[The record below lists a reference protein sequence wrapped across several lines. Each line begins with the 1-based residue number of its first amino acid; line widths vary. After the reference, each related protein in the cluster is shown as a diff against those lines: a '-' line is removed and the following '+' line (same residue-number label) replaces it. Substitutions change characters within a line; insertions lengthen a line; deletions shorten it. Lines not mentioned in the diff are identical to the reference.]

1 MNKYL
6 DILNRLQEK
15 PPPKADDHILLVDSL
30 NTFIRSFVTLKS
42 MNPGGHHVGG
52 LLGFLRSLGYLT
64 RTLDPTRIIC
74 VFDGKGSSM
83 NRKNV
88 DPNYKAQRE
97 HVKITNWGMFDTQ
110 GEERESMAAQID
122 RLMDYLECLPVT
134 VVMYDKVEADDVI
147 SFIAQEKA
155 NQGSRV
161 TIVSSDKDFL
171 QIIRPNIAIYSPIK
185 KQLQDIYNIQE
196 ILEVHP
202 TNYLI
207 AKSILGD
214 NSDNLAGVRGMGMKT
229 LIKEFPELCTTP
241 NKSLDYVYE
250 ICEAKIDLRKK
261 MFANIIYDWDKIKRN
276 YELMDI
282 GNPRLTQEEKDHI
295 LQDIKHPNTELHIS
309 PFTRYLEN
317 DRIESIAN
325 NVDGWLETFRVLTT
339 VQKEI
344 K

>member
-6 DILNRLQEK
+6 DILNNLQEK

-42 MNPGGHHVGG
+42 MNPGGYHVGG

-74 VFDGKGSSM
+74 IFDGKGSSM
-83 NRKNV
+83 NRKNI

-97 HVKITNWGMFDTQ
+97 HLKITNWGMFDTRQ
-110 GEERESMAAQID
+110 EETQSMTDQID

-134 VVMYDKVEADDVI
+134 ILKYDKIEADDII
-147 SFIAQEKA
+147 SFIAQDKA
-155 NQGSRV
+155 DQGSRI

-171 QIIRPNIAIYSPIK
+171 QIIRPGINIYSPIK
-185 KQLQDIYNIQE
+185 RQLQDVHNIQE
-196 ILEVHP
+196 ILGIHP

-207 AKSILGD
+207 AKAIMGD
-214 NSDNLAGVRGMGMKT
+214 SSDNLAGVKGVGMKS
-229 LIKEFPELCTTP
+229 LIKEFPELGTTP
-241 NKSLDYVYE
+241 GKDLNYVYE
-250 ICEAKIDLRKK
+250 ICEANLEKRKK
-261 MFANIIYDWDKIKRN
+261 LYANIIYEWDKIQRN

-282 GNPRLTQEEKDHI
+282 GNPRLTLEEKNAI
-295 LQDIKHPNTELHIS
+295 LEDIKHPNTNLHVN
-309 PFTRYLEN
+309 PFIRYLEN

-325 NVDGWLETFRVLTT
+325 NVEGWLETFRTLTT
-339 VQKEI
+339 VKI

>member
-6 DILNRLQEK
+6 DILNNLQEK
-15 PPPKADDHILLVDSL
+15 PPPKADDHIVLIDSL

-42 MNPGGHHVGG
+42 MNSGGYHVGG

-74 VFDGKGSSM
+74 IFDGKGSSM
-83 NRKNV
+83 NRKNI

-97 HVKITNWGMFDTQ
+97 HIKITNWGMFDTQ
-110 GEERESMAAQID
+110 QEERQSMTDQIY

-134 VVMYDKVEADDVI
+134 ILKYDKIEADDVI

-171 QIIRPNIAIYSPIK
+171 QIIRPGINIYSPIK
-185 KQLQDIYNIQE
+185 RQLQDVHNIQE
-196 ILEVHP
+196 ILGIHP

-207 AKSILGD
+207 AKAITGD
-214 NSDNLAGVRGMGMKT
+214 TSDNLMGVRGVGMKS
-229 LIKEFPELCTTP
+229 LVKQFPELLSTP
-241 NKSLDYVYE
+241 NKNLEYVYQ
-250 ICEAKIDLRKK
+250 ICEDNLTKSKK
-261 MFANIIYDWDKIKRN
+261 LYANIIYDWDKILKN

-282 GNPRLTQEEKDHI
+282 GNPRLTLEEKSII
-295 LQDIKHPNTELHIS
+295 LQEIEHPNTQLHVNTFIR
-309 PFTRYLEN
+309 FLEN

-325 NVDGWLETFRVLTT
+325 NIDGWLDTFRTLTT
-339 VQKEI
+339 VQINK
-344 K
+344 